1 MKSLD
6 SIRKYHCDIPDFL
19 KNRPR
24 RFIQH
29 CIRRLPPV
37 VDMCSQQFQE
47 KKPGVFTFRRGK
59 CRYLIKMSGT
69 SLKSMP
75 TCQCADFKRF
85 HWPCKHLLFV
95 IRYIDGYS
103 WNSLPED
110 YKNIALFNLDSTL
123 MANSSTSTR
132 TTNEQ
137 PTVTLTS
144 TSPVGT
150 EAARDVNPTDNKT
163 AIEVLVKT
171 ALFHLSL
178 CTEKL
183 DNENFV
189 TEMCNNLE
197 SLVECCR
204 PKANVSYYSKC
215 PRKRFRKW
223 TRRSFAPKRSRTR
236 RGKGCN
242 PKKKSNVVSTDLPG

>member
-69 SLKSMP
+69 SLKSML

-123 MANSSTSTR
+123 MANSSTSTSSR
-132 TTNEQ
+132 IYK
-137 PTVTLTS
+137 TS
-144 TSPVGT
+144 QESSELNV
-150 EAARDVNPTDNKT
+150 
-163 AIEVLVKT
+163 I
-171 ALFHLSL
+171 LFRGH
-178 CTEKL
+178 
-183 DNENFV
+183 
-189 TEMCNNLE
+189 
-197 SLVECCR
+197 
-204 PKANVSYYSKC
+204 
-215 PRKRFRKW
+215 
-223 TRRSFAPKRSRTR
+223 RSFP
-236 RGKGCN
+236 
-242 PKKKSNVVSTDLPG
+242 VSSPCYFPFSSP